1 MLSSIAIL
9 EGHGV
14 ITHYDLFCPGY
25 HSSTIFIYGM
35 IFTFTSALII
45 AVYMATS
52 IMERLRRH
60 ESDLELAIDEM
71 KRIEAEKSRLMDV
84 VAHDLKSPIAAVETM
99 VSSLLQVHGGDMS
112 PVIKKT
118 LERVPVRTGE
128 LIRFIQEL
136 LEFSRITK
144 LDQLSVEMSPLD
156 YLPVVKGT
164 TERYMSQATAKNLTI
179 DVQADQELPKIIGSR
194 PDLERMTANLISNA
208 VRYTPINGTVSVSIK
223 AIPPDVVLTVS
234 DTGIGIPED
243 ALPHIF
249 NDFYRAPNARKHTSS
264 GTGLGM
270 AITKAIVDMHG
281 GSISVK
287 SEKDV
292 GTTVTVRLPI

>member
-1 MLSSIAIL
+1 
-9 EGHGV
+9 
-14 ITHYDLFCPGY
+14 
-25 HSSTIFIYGM
+25 
-35 IFTFTSALII
+35 
-45 AVYMATS
+45 
-52 IMERLRRH
+52 MERLRRH
-60 ESDLELAIDEM
+60 ETDLELAIDEM

-99 VSSLLQVHGGDMS
+99 VASLLQVHGGDMS

-156 YLPVVKGT
+156 FLPVVKGT

-179 DVQADQELPKIIGSR
+179 DVQSDQELPQIIGSR
-194 PDLERMTANLISNA
+194 PDLERMTDNLISNA
-208 VRYTPINGTVSVSIK
+208 VRYTPNNGTVSVSIK

-270 AITKAIVDMHG
+270 AITKAIVEMHG
-281 GSISVK
+281 GSISVESK
-287 SEKDV
+287 AGA
-292 GTTVTVRLPI
+292 GTTITVRLPI